1 MKNKKVVKTF
11 IASSFLLAALFFS
24 ILFFYDPLK
33 IFHKPW
39 VYKEY
44 LQPNMREQAAGI
56 INNWEFDSIIIG
68 TSMIENT
75 SSREASEKLGGSF
88 VNLSLSDSTFF
99 ERAIV
104 LNYAF
109 RKKKIK
115 KILFSL
121 DSGGLYG
128 ATKGGQGIYAL
139 SNWDYL
145 YDDDPMN
152 DIKAYMNNKYLKCLF
167 LPRSKK
173 RCMGGK
179 VDFDRPNAWYKY
191 KVHSVKF
198 GGLDNWFKAKDDI
211 QIKDAFSSILETI
224 KAIKLGETRTDPS
237 LEANIVK
244 SRDYLDETL
253 LRFVSKY
260 PDTEFILILPPYSRI
275 NDAIIAQYH
284 TSAFE
289 RWEASVRYLVSKTS
303 EFKNLKIYGWG
314 NDAFVDDIA
323 NYKDLSHY
331 SHEIDSWI
339 LGAIQREEGLL
350 TVVNIDKYLALFT
363 NKSLDYNLFRVGD
376 KIDKYLHP
384 EKK

>member
-1 MKNKKVVKTF
+1 MKNRKIVKTF
-11 IASSFLLAALFFS
+11 IVSSFILTALFFS
-24 ILFFYDPLK
+24 IVLFYDPLRL
-33 IFHKPW
+33 FHKPW

-56 INNWEFDSIIIG
+56 INNWKFDSIIIG
-68 TSMIENT
+68 TSIIENT
-75 SSREASEKLGGSF
+75 SSKEASEKLGGCF
-88 VNLSLSDSTFF
+88 VNLSLAGSSFY

-104 LNYAF
+104 LDYAF
-109 RKKKIK
+109 RKKRIK
-115 KILFSL
+115 KVIFSL
-121 DSGGLYG
+121 DSGGLFG
-128 ATKGGQGIYAL
+128 VEKGGEGVYAL

-145 YDDDPMN
+145 YDDNSWN
-152 DIKAYMNNKYLKCLF
+152 DFKAYMNNKYSECLL
-167 LPRSKK
+167 LPRSKR
-173 RCMGGK
+173 RCMGWK
-179 VDFDRPNAWYKY
+179 VDFDRPNAWYQY

-198 GGLDNWFKAKDDI
+198 GGLDYWFKDRDDI
-211 QIKDAFSSILETI
+211 QTKNAFSKILKTI
-224 KAIKLGETRTDPS
+224 KAIKLGETRIDPS

-244 SRDYLDETL
+244 SRAYLDETL

-275 NDAIIAQYH
+275 NNAIIAQYH

-323 NYKDLSHY
+323 NYKDLFHY
-331 SHEIDSWI
+331 SHTIDSWM
-339 LGAIQREEGLL
+339 LSAIQRDKGRL
-350 TVVNIDKYLALFT
+350 TVANIDKYLALFT
-363 NKSLDYNLFRVGD
+363 KKSLDYNLFRVGD